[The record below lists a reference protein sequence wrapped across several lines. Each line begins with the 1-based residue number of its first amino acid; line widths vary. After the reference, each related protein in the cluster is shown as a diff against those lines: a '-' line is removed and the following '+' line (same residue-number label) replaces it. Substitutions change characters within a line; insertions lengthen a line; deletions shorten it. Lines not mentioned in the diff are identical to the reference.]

1 MAQSAP
7 IILTV
12 PSDLGGLRLDQALQ
26 QMLPE
31 YSRSRLQAWI
41 KQGLVSA
48 GEQPVTA
55 KLKVW
60 GGEQIRIVP
69 QAAPEESAFKAQ
81 DIALDI
87 VHEDADI
94 LVINKPAGLVEI
106 GRAHV

>member
-1 MAQSAP
+1 MTQTAP
-7 IILTV
+7 IILTI
-12 PSDLGGLRLDQALQ
+12 PQNLGGLRLDQALQ

-48 GEQPVTA
+48 GEQPVSA

-69 QAAPEESAFKAQ
+69 QAAPEENAFKAQ
-81 DIALDI
+81 EIALDI
-87 VHEDADI
+87 LHADDHI
-94 LVINKPAGLVEI
+94 LVINKPAGLLI
-106 GRAHV
+106 TRM